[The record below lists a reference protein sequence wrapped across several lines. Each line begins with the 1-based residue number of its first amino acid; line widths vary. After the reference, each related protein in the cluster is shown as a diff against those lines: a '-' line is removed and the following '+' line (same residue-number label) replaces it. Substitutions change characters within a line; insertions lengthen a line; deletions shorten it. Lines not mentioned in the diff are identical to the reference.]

1 LLGFNSRKVYK
12 TLFFNKYIL
21 NDSMNIKMDQELK
34 SSILKTGTTILGIV
48 CKDGVVMASDRQS
61 TAGTIVMNKNSEKTK
76 QVNDY
81 LLVSGTGMVSDI
93 QKIAKLLPAE
103 LKLKELKSRSRP
115 TVKHAASLLANIS
128 YSGIRHPSMIPQQ
141 AGFLLGGF
149 NEDGTTE
156 LYSIEPAGSVVKID
170 DYDANFGS
178 GMPYVLGLLE
188 RQYKKGLS
196 VKEGVE
202 LAKEAIKS
210 STQRDIGSGYGIDV
224 FAITKDGIK
233 KVVEQEIVSEYKDD
247 KRE

>member
-1 LLGFNSRKVYK
+1 
-12 TLFFNKYIL
+12 
-21 NDSMNIKMDQELK
+21 MEQELK
-34 SSILKTGTTILGIV
+34 DSILKTGTTILGIV

-76 QVNDY
+76 KINDY
-81 LLVSGTGMVSDI
+81 ILISGTGMVSDI
-93 QKIAKLLPAE
+93 QRVAKLLPAE
-103 LKLKELKSRSRP
+103 LRLKELRSKTRP
-115 TVKHAASLLANIS
+115 SIKQSASLLSNIS
-128 YSGIRHPSMIPQQ
+128 YSGIRQPSMIPQQ

-156 LYSIEPAGSVVKID
+156 LYSIEPAGSFVKVE

-210 STQRDIGSGYGIDV
+210 STQRDTGSGYGIDV
-224 FAITKDGIK
+224 FAITKEGIK

-247 KRE
+247 KKE

>member
-1 LLGFNSRKVYK
+1 
-12 TLFFNKYIL
+12 
-21 NDSMNIKMDQELK
+21 M
-34 SSILKTGTTILGIV
+34 
-48 CKDGVVMASDRQS
+48 
-61 TAGTIVMNKNSEKTK
+61 
-76 QVNDY
+76 
-81 LLVSGTGMVSDI
+81 
-93 QKIAKLLPAE
+93 LPAE
-103 LKLKELKSRSRP
+103 LRLKELRSKTRP
-115 TVKHAASLLANIS
+115 SIKQSASLLSNIS
-128 YSGIRHPSMIPQQ
+128 YSGIRQPSMIPQQ

-156 LYSIEPAGSVVKID
+156 LYSIEPAGSFVKVE

-210 STQRDIGSGYGIDV
+210 STQRDTGSGYGIDV
-224 FAITKDGIK
+224 FAITKEGIK

-247 KRE
+247 KKE